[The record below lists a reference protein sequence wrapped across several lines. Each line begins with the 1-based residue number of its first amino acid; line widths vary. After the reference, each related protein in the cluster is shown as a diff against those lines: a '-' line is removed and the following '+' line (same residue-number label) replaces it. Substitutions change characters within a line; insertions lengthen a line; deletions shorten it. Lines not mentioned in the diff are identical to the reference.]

1 MPRLA
6 RRRPSGIT
14 EAENFGSRRRSC
26 VIGPLWPRPKEEGAM
41 QTKNDASKRAYSR
54 IDRSLGIIAAAAFL
68 WPAVAVAGQWNP
80 TASDSNSNT
89 AAGTSAL
96 ETHGSGGYANTA
108 MGKEALF
115 HNNGG
120 GYNTASGIDALFVNT
135 TG

>member
-1 MPRLA
+1 
-6 RRRPSGIT
+6 
-14 EAENFGSRRRSC
+14 
-26 VIGPLWPRPKEEGAM
+26 
-41 QTKNDASKRAYSR
+41 
-54 IDRSLGIIAAAAFL
+54 AFL

-120 GYNTASGIDALFVNT
+120 DYNTASGIDALFVNT
-135 TG
+135 TGTYNTANGGQALFSKHNGGYNNARAVTPTHRNTTQD